1 MGWGELV
8 TEKTATA
15 EILAWNAWR
24 EADAKA
30 KQAWSVYVAT
40 LVDDEEGEE

>member
-1 MGWGELV
+1 MSDE
-8 TEKTATA
+8 TATA

-30 KQAWSVYVAT
+30 KEAWSVYVAT
-40 LVDDEEGEE
+40 LVDDEKEEE